1 VKRTLSAIA
10 ERSAIRFAL
19 IWLLLFIAGAS
30 WAIATPLGGSPDEPA
45 HIIKAASVA
54 RGDVLGEATDQ
65 PAVRSVTVPKGLAS
79 AARWPCYAFDGTKEA
94 NCLSFVND
102 DWYDVSAKTTA
113 GLYNPTF
120 YAIVG
125 WPSLL
130 LDDASAAVMAMRL
143 VNALVTSLFLAFAL
157 VAMLKFGSSRIV
169 VAAIAAAITPMVLFL
184 NSAVNPNGLEIATG
198 AALLASLLHLVRG
211 DLVAKWPW
219 LLITAVSGVI
229 LAQCRGLSPLWLGL
243 FGLAA
248 IIAARPGRL
257 AQLLRLPSVWL
268 TVAAL
273 LGGVLAAGAW
283 ILRTNTL
290 GSMGVFPGADEVT
303 PDEAFIEMLFA
314 RTLDPGYIG
323 VFGWLDTPAAP
334 IAYVTWSFLALAVLI
349 TAIGIIRGRALA
361 AVAFAL
367 VTFILVPPIVQ
378 AASVETSGYIWQGRY
393 ALVGYVGV
401 LIVAGVLASES
412 NVFGGGVV
420 PRRALHRIDV
430 TVLSIV
436 AFAQAFTL
444 LHATKRYAVGTDVDW
459 LSYFEEPQWSP
470 PLGVYVWPLLVG
482 ASVALLFVTLRARGD
497 DDADSATGDAA
508 DAVPDHADRE
518 VVSGKV

>member
-1 VKRTLSAIA
+1 MRRMLSAIA
-10 ERSAIRFAL
+10 GRSVIRFAL
-19 IWLLLFIAGAS
+19 IWLLIFIAGAS
-30 WAIATPLGGSPDEPA
+30 WAVATPLGGSPDEPA
-45 HIIKAASVA
+45 HIIKAAAVA

-65 PAVRSVTVPKGLAS
+65 PAVRAVTIPKGLAS

-94 NCLSFVND
+94 NCLSSVND

-130 LDDASAAVMAMRL
+130 LDDASAAVMAMR
-143 VNALVTSLFLAFAL
+143 VMNALVTSLFLAFAL
-157 VAMLKFGSSRIV
+157 VAMLKFGASRIV

-211 DLVAKWPW
+211 DLVVKWPW
-219 LLITAVSGVI
+219 LLITAVSGVL

-273 LGGVLAAGAW
+273 LGGMLAAGAW

-334 IAYVTWSFLALAVLI
+334 IAYATWSFLALAVLGA
-349 TAIGIIRGRALA
+349 AIGVIRGRALA
-361 AVAFAL
+361 AFAFAL
-367 VTFILVPPIVQ
+367 ISFILVPPIVQ

-393 ALVGYVGV
+393 ALVGYVGAM
-401 LIVAGVLASES
+401 IVAGVLASES
-412 NVFGGGVV
+412 NVFGGVV
-420 PRRALHRIDV
+420 PRRALRRIEV
-430 TVLSIV
+430 SVLSLV
-436 AFAQAFTL
+436 VFAQAFTL
-444 LHATKRYAVGTDVDW
+444 LHATKRYAVGTDVAW
-459 LSYFEEPQWSP
+459 LTFFEEPRWSP
-470 PLGVYVWPLLVG
+470 PLGVYVWPILVG
-482 ASVALLFVTLRARGD
+482 TSVALLFMMLRARND
-497 DDADSATGDAA
+497 DDADAAADDAA
-508 DAVPDHADRE
+508 DAVSDHADRE
-518 VVSGKV
+518 VVTGKV